1 MRRGTDPL
9 NRRLGAIVGGKT
21 ADKLEQHF
29 GIRTVD
35 QLLRH
40 YPRRYERRGQ
50 MTDLSSLEL
59 DEHATVLATVVQSVL
74 RDYRDKRAGGRIK
87 KRLELT
93 VTDGRGQLLLTF
105 FGKGAYVGNTLTPGT
120 VGLFAGKVSRFR
132 DRRQLLH
139 PDFVLLSEEEA
150 GQLST
155 QLSTGAAADQVPVAE
170 GFAGSMIPIYPA
182 TAAVPTWTIAKTMTM
197 VLDQLDDLQD
207 DDDPIPTVVRAEH
220 GFVGLRE
227 AYEGIHRP
235 GSVEQLEAARRRLR
249 FEEALVVQTVLARKR
264 ADSEEL
270 PATPRPARSGG
281 LLTAFDGRLPFT
293 LTAGQLAVGDTI
305 SAELARTHPMHRL
318 LQGEVGSG
326 KTVVALRAML
336 QTVDAGGQAVLL
348 APTEVLAAQHHRS
361 IAAML
366 GPLARAGML
375 DGAAE
380 ATRVRLLTG
389 SLGARARREALL
401 DAASGEAGIV
411 VGTHALLEDKVQFA
425 ELGLVVVDEQ
435 HRFGVEQRALLNAK
449 AGDQRPHVLVM
460 TATPIPRTVAMTVFG
475 DLETST
481 LTELPAGR
489 QPIQTNVVPAGE
501 RPSWLARCWE
511 RVREE
516 VAEGRQAYVVCSRI
530 GDEQDAREAQPD
542 DAGLPPVAVI
552 DLHAELSTDQLAGL
566 RVEPLHGR
574 MTPEDKDDVMT
585 RFAAGAL
592 DVLVATTVIEVG
604 VDVPNASTMVV
615 MDAER
620 FGLSQLHQLRGR
632 VGRGGL
638 PGLCLLVTRS
648 PSGSPSRERLA
659 AVASTTDG
667 FELAQLDLRT
677 RREGDV
683 LGVTQSGRRSGLQLL
698 SVIDHEDVIVEA
710 RACAETIVRSDPML
724 LSNMP
729 LAASVHRFGESRGAD
744 YLEKS

>member
-542 DAGLPPVAVI
+542 DAGPPPVAVI

>member
-220 GFVGLRE
+220 GFVGLCE

-264 ADSEEL
+264 ADSEDL